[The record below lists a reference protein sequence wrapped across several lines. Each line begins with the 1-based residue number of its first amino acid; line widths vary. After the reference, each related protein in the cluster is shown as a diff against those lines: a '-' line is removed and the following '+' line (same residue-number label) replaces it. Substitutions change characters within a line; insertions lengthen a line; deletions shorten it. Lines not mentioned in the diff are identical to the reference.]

1 MEQFEAYDR
10 TSAESGDSEE
20 ASENEN
26 SAEDESIATGEL
38 GGEEHDEEE
47 MEADDSAVDE
57 GRPVARHTA
66 RSARDAMMEKLDRL
80 ANDFKATVHALKSGG
95 KGMARRISPTKL
107 AAKRPRGTRS
117 PSMGS
122 DAFED
127 DDMDRDS
134 LTSFGSHTPRKKILA
149 EWLQV
154 VTLMKT
160 DHNRVTAMEVFKT
173 LAEEDLAKSGPL
185 EDIHPKQ
192 KDLGG
197 FKVNRVRSCEFD
209 ISQFAIS
216 HV

>member
-1 MEQFEAYDR
+1 MDQLEAYVR
-10 TSAESGDSEE
+10 TSSESGDSEE

-38 GGEEHDEEE
+38 VGEEHDEEE
-47 MEADDSAVDE
+47 MEANDSAGDE
-57 GRPVARHTA
+57 GPPVARHTA
-66 RSARDAMMEKLDRL
+66 RSARDAMMERLDRL
-80 ANDFKATVHALKSGG
+80 ANDFKATVQALKSGG